1 MLVTNLN
8 VTCGCDLTRLEGR
21 FRMIKIF
28 HTKLGTSAPLPHS
41 VVAKE
46 FCSMLHECRVV
57 ATFFFVAVLGGVVI
71 RTDHT
76 LELDR
81 RAHLAL

>member
-1 MLVTNLN
+1 
-8 VTCGCDLTRLEGR
+8 
-21 FRMIKIF
+21 MIEVF
-28 HTKLGTSAPLPHS
+28 HTKLRASAPVPHS
-41 VVAKE
+41 VIAQE

-57 ATFFFVAVLGGVVI
+57 TTFFVAVLGSVI
-71 RTDHT
+71 IRADHT